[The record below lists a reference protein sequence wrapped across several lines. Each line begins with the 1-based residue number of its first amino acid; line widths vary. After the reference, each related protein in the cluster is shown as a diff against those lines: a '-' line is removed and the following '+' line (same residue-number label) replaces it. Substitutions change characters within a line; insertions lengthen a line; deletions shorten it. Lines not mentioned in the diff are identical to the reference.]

1 MTDPLA
7 PDVASLSPT
16 ELVADLEAQLRPL
29 ELELAEAWWQSNTNS
44 SPEADER
51 RTAAELARREF
62 LADPMRFAAVRAARD
77 AVSSDDDPLL
87 RRQLDVLHDGFVPHQ
102 VPSDLRRAIV
112 ELETRVESTFNN
124 FRGEIDGQRV
134 DDNAI
139 SEILRTSDDVDER
152 RAAWSAAKQIGP
164 EVADRIR
171 ELARLRNQAA
181 QALGARDHFALA
193 LATSELDEDRLF
205 ATLDDVDRATA
216 APFAEWKHDV
226 DERLATRFG
235 CRVADLRPWHYDD
248 PFFQAPPAEGAVEH
262 RPPLLRRRPRGA
274 HRPHLRRPR
283 PRRALGARP
292 QRPLRARRQEPARV
306 LHRHRP
312 LRRRARAVQ
321 RGAQRTLDGHDA
333 PRVRPRDLRPR
344 VRPQPAVARARR
356 RARAHHRRHR
366 DAHGPTAARPG
377 VVARGGR
384 GRRRPG
390 RRHRGRPRRRA
401 ARRAPRVRALGAGDD
416 QLRAQPLRRSRRR
429 PRHAVVGPGRAP
441 PAPAP
446 ARRPPRAR
454 LGRQD
459 PPRGG
464 ARLLPELPLRG
475 AVRVAARRH
484 APRACRRH
492 RRSGGSRRAAPRRR
506 LRAGRV
512 AALGRARSSAPPASR
527 SAPSTWPAS

>member
-7 PDVASLSPT
+7 PDLATMSPA

-29 ELELAEAWWQSNTNS
+29 ELALSEAWWQSNTDS

-62 LADPMRFAAVRAARD
+62 LADPMRFAAVRAALD

-124 FRGEIDGQRV
+124 FRGELDGRRV

-139 SEILRTSDDVDER
+139 SDILRTSDDVDER

-216 APFAEWKHDV
+216 APFAEWKQAV

-235 CRVADLRPWHYDD
+235 CARRRPATLALRRPVL
-248 PFFQAPPAEGAVEH
+248 PGAAGRGCH
-262 RPPLLRRRPRGA
+262 LDRPLLHRRRPRSA

-292 QRPLRARRQEPARV
+292 QRPLRPRRQEPARV

-321 RGAQRTLDGHDA
+321 RRAQRALDGHDA

-366 DAHGPTAARPG
+366 HAHGPTAARPG

-384 GRRRPG
+384 RRRRPG
-390 RRHRGRPRRRA
+390 RRHRRRA
-401 ARRAPRVRALGAGDD
+401 SPTRNAPR
-416 QLRAQPLRRSRRR
+416 S
-429 PRHAVVGPGRAP
+429 
-441 PAPAP
+441 
-446 ARRPPRAR
+446 
-454 LGRQD
+454 
-459 PPRGG
+459 
-464 ARLLPELPLRG
+464 
-475 AVRVAARRH
+475 
-484 APRACRRH
+484 
-492 RRSGGSRRAAPRRR
+492 SSS
-506 LRAGRV
+506 RAGC
-512 AALGRARSSAPPASR
+512 
-527 SAPSTWPAS
+527 W